1 MTALSDGKCPRQP
14 ARSSELTSSCRRP
27 WAGPVVVG
35 GLWADRPS
43 PLPFAANP
51 PPTAAGRHAL
61 ARSECCVR
69 RQNMLVHDADIPRPY
84 SSQRRPRSALQTQTP
99 ARASNGARSRKMA
112 PRRYARRGQAQ
123 RVHAT
128 GFDPPSA
135 FPTGICEIGSC
146 PLTEIPQA
154 ESSARLR
161 KARAADLAACAYRMT
176 VQFWG
181 RAADVA
187 SWHKSEVPQR
197 IDDVCSWG

>member
-1 MTALSDGKCPRQP
+1 MSSSHSSPPEAQSLLS
-14 ARSSELTSSCRRP
+14 LV
-27 WAGPVVVG
+27 AGLRLDLLLLDCG
-35 GLWADRPS
+35 GDRPS

-61 ARSECCVR
+61 ARSERCAR

-84 SSQRRPRSALQTQTP
+84 SSQRRPRSALQTQTL
-99 ARASNGARSRKMA
+99 AGASNVARSWKMA

-146 PLTEIPQA
+146 PLTEFRKL
-154 ESSARLR
+154 SRLP
-161 KARAADLAACAYRMT
+161 D
-176 VQFWG
+176 
-181 RAADVA
+181 
-187 SWHKSEVPQR
+187 SERPAQR
-197 IDDVCSWG
+197 T